1 MDAPDLLVLHALR
14 LRTLAGADQIA
25 ARFALP
31 AETVDDSLRRAAAA
45 GWVVHRDGRMS
56 GWRLTSVGRVEG
68 ERLLA
73 DELDAAGARSVVL
86 SQYEAF
92 LVLNP
97 ELLAVCTDW
106 QVVVTPAGELV
117 NDHDDP
123 EHDAAVLDRL
133 DALHDQIVPVT
144 TALAGTLSRFTGY
157 TDRLTAAHERVRA
170 GDHDWITRPV
180 IDSYHT
186 VWFELH
192 EDLLA
197 TLGRERSQERA

>member
-1 MDAPDLLVLHALR
+1 VDAPDLLVLHALR
-14 LRTLAGADQIA
+14 LRTLAGANQIA
-25 ARFALP
+25 ARFALS

-86 SQYEAF
+86 SQYESF

>member
-1 MDAPDLLVLHALR
+1 VDAPDLLVLHALR
-14 LRTLAGADQIA
+14 LRTLAGAEQIA

>member
-14 LRTLAGADQIA
+14 LRTLAGAEQIA

>member
-73 DELDAAGARSVVL
+73 DELDAAGSRSVVL

>member
-1 MDAPDLLVLHALR
+1 VDAPDLLVLHALR

-73 DELDAAGARSVVL
+73 DELDAAGSRSVVL